1 MARVYKDGEEYP
13 EEEEY
18 PEYVENSNTDK
29 KNKNSSKVP
38 IVVVETDP
46 LELAAAQA
54 EVKSVDIDGYL
65 LDDEEQTKRYVLTYV
80 CMYVCTNI
88 FHMRISS
95 ARIPLQISHFFSL
108 FFNILFEYFLFLSR
122 NFCTYTLELRFGSK
136 ISVRSWMKELGE
148 RKFGMKMI

>member
-1 MARVYKDGEEYP
+1 MTGSFSSSSASSSTFSSSSSSSSSSILARVYKDGEEYP

-80 CMYVCTNI
+80 CMYEYFSHEDFICTNSPSD
-88 FHMRISS
+88 FSFFFFVF
-95 ARIPLQISHFFSL
+95 QHF
-108 FFNILFEYFLFLSR
+108 I
-122 NFCTYTLELRFGSK
+122 
-136 ISVRSWMKELGE
+136 
-148 RKFGMKMI
+148 